1 LYLSSRGVLSRDGTK
16 YVRVLEKGKI
26 VEKDVVL
33 GMKGDNGN
41 VEVLSGVEEGDEIV
55 LKVLK

>member
-1 LYLSSRGVLSRDGTK
+1 
-16 YVRVLEKGKI
+16 LEKGKI